1 MWNRQAWGD
10 LQKLLLVHGVVPCRI
25 AVRSVISE
33 TRYPI
38 LSGKT
43 EAMGKGKNKKA
54 SKTCWPP
61 EEQLRLG
68 REIMHHEAEALTKA
82 ADQLGQ
88 SFCEAVDLLVRCT
101 GSVIVSGM
109 GKAGLVGQKI
119 MATLASTGTR
129 AHFLHPAEAV
139 HGDLGRIHRDD
150 LVLLLSQSGETEEVT
165 RILPPLAELGV
176 PIIAITA
183 QTQSTLGRAATV
195 VLSMGKIKEACC
207 LGLAPST
214 STTVMLAIGDAMA
227 LVVSR
232 MVGFER
238 EDFARFH
245 PAGSLGQKLSKVE
258 QIMRGLDQCRIA
270 FDSETIRKVLL
281 KTTLQGRRTG
291 AVMLVDAQERLSG
304 FFTDSDL
311 ARLFEG
317 DENPQFD
324 VPISDVMTRS
334 PMSIP
339 IGSKTLDAVNLL
351 VERKISELPVVD
363 QEGRPQ
369 GMIDVTDIL
378 GMMPSAESTADES
391 TSDEPTLTVYKETA

>member
-1 MWNRQAWGD
+1 
-10 LQKLLLVHGVVPCRI
+10 
-25 AVRSVISE
+25 
-33 TRYPI
+33 
-38 LSGKT
+38 
-43 EAMGKGKNKKA
+43 MGKEKKKP
-54 SKTCWPP
+54 KTPKIDWPP

-68 REIMHHEAEALTKA
+68 AEIMQHESNALAKA
-82 ADQLGQ
+82 AEQLDE
-88 SFCEAVDLLVRCT
+88 SFCKAVDLIVQCS

-165 RILPPLAELGV
+165 RILPALAEFQV

-183 QTQSTLGRAATV
+183 RAESTLGRSATV
-195 VLSMGKIKEACC
+195 VLSMGELREACC

-227 LVVSR
+227 LVISR
-232 MVGFER
+232 MHGFKQ

-258 QIMRGLDQCRIA
+258 QIMRDLDQCRIA
-270 FDSETIRKVLL
+270 ADSETIRKILL
-281 KTTLQGRRTG
+281 KTTIQGRRTG
-291 AVMLVDAQERLSG
+291 AVMLVDSQGRLSG
-304 FFTDSDL
+304 IFTDSDL

-317 DENPQFD
+317 DANLELD
-324 VPISDVMTRS
+324 ILVSEVMTRDPLS
-334 PMSIP
+334 VT
-339 IGSKTLDAVNLL
+339 IGSKTLEAVTLL
-351 VERKISELPVVD
+351 AERKISELPVVD
-363 QEGRPQ
+363 REGCPR
-369 GMIDVTDIL
+369 GMIDVTDVL
-378 GMMPSAESTADES
+378 CLMPPAET
-391 TSDEPTLTVYKETA
+391 TDEPGLAVYKESA

>member
-1 MWNRQAWGD
+1 MNQ
-10 LQKLLLVHGVVPCRI
+10 
-25 AVRSVISE
+25 
-33 TRYPI
+33 
-38 LSGKT
+38 GK
-43 EAMGKGKNKKA
+43 KKKA
-54 SKTCWPP
+54 SKTGWPA

-68 REIMHHEAEALTKA
+68 REIIRREAEALRKV
-82 ADQLGQ
+82 ADQLDR
-88 SFCEAVDLLVRCT
+88 SFCEAVDLLVRCA

-183 QTQSTLGRAATV
+183 NVQSTLGRAATV
-195 VLSMGKIKEACC
+195 VLSMGEIKEACT
-207 LGLAPST
+207 LGLAPSS
-214 STTVMLAIGDAMA
+214 STTAMLAIGDAMA
-227 LVVSR
+227 LVASR
-232 MVGFER
+232 MHGFKR

-245 PAGSLGQKLSKVE
+245 PAGALGQKLSKVE

-270 FDSETIRKVLL
+270 SDSETIRKVLL
-281 KTTLQGRRTG
+281 KTTIRGRRTG
-291 AVMLVDAQERLSG
+291 AVMLVDAEGRLSG

-317 DENPQFD
+317 NENPRLD
-324 VPISDVMTRS
+324 VPIRDVMTHG
-334 PMSIP
+334 PMSVSL
-339 IGSKTLDAVNLL
+339 GSRTLEAVSLL
-351 VERKISELPVVD
+351 AERKISELPVVD

-369 GMIDVTDIL
+369 GMIDVTDVV
-378 GMMPSAESTADES
+378 GMMPASESTPE
-391 TSDEPTLTVYKETA
+391 EPILTVYKQTA

>member
-1 MWNRQAWGD
+1 
-10 LQKLLLVHGVVPCRI
+10 
-25 AVRSVISE
+25 
-33 TRYPI
+33 
-38 LSGKT
+38 
-43 EAMGKGKNKKA
+43 MGKGKTNKT
-54 SKTCWPP
+54 SKLHWPP

-68 REIMHHEAEALTKA
+68 REIMRHEADALAKA
-82 ADQLGQ
+82 ADQLDP
-88 SFCEAVDLLVRCT
+88 SFCQAVDLLVRCT

-183 QTQSTLGRAATV
+183 GVQSTLGRAATV
-195 VLSMGKIKEACC
+195 VLSMGKIEEACC

-227 LVVSR
+227 LVASR

-270 FDSETIRKVLL
+270 SDSETIRKVLL
-281 KTTLQGRRTG
+281 KTTIQGRRTG
-291 AVMLVDAQERLSG
+291 AVMLVDAEGQLSG

-311 ARLFEG
+311 ARLFEEN
-317 DENPQFD
+317 ENPRLD
-324 VPISDVMTRS
+324 VPIRDVMTHR
-334 PMSIP
+334 PMSVP
-339 IGSKTLDAVNLL
+339 LGSKTIDAVNLL
-351 VERKISELPVVD
+351 AERKISELPVVD
-363 QEGRPQ
+363 KQGCPQ
-369 GMIDVTDIL
+369 GMIDVTDVL
-378 GMMPSAESTADES
+378 GMMPPAESTADK
-391 TSDEPTLTVYKETA
+391 PTLTVYKKPA

>member
-1 MWNRQAWGD
+1 
-10 LQKLLLVHGVVPCRI
+10 
-25 AVRSVISE
+25 
-33 TRYPI
+33 
-38 LSGKT
+38 
-43 EAMGKGKNKKA
+43 MGKEKKTQ
-54 SKTCWPP
+54 KTPKIDWPP

-68 REIMHHEAEALTKA
+68 RDIICHEADALAKA
-82 ADQLGQ
+82 AKQLDE
-88 SFCEAVDLLVRCT
+88 SFCKAVDLIVQCS

-165 RILPPLAELGV
+165 RILPALAELCV

-183 QTQSTLGRAATV
+183 RAESTLGRSASV
-195 VLSMGKIKEACC
+195 VLSMGELREACC

-232 MVGFER
+232 MHGFEQ

-270 FDSETIRKVLL
+270 TDSETIRKVLL
-281 KTTLQGRRTG
+281 KTTIQGRRTG
-291 AVMLVDAQERLSG
+291 AVMLVDSQGRLSG
-304 FFTDSDL
+304 IFTDSDL

-317 DENPQFD
+317 DANLELD
-324 VPISDVMTRS
+324 ILVSEVMTRDPLS
-334 PMSIP
+334 VT
-339 IGSKTLDAVNLL
+339 IGSKTFEAVTLL
-351 VERKISELPVVD
+351 AERKISELPVVD
-363 QEGRPQ
+363 REGCPR
-369 GMIDVTDIL
+369 GMIDVTDVL
-378 GMMPSAESTADES
+378 CMMPPAET
-391 TSDEPTLTVYKETA
+391 TDEPGLTVYKESA